1 MYRGALLL
9 DVSPTRS
16 ASCSRISGRL
26 TERAKLNPQTPGS
39 GRERF
44 QIKARHPKCC
54 SKAWIS
60 RLRPEGSFIKAHEF
74 GPRGAELVKAGVGG
88 RASGVRNRT
97 KTPVPDDK
105 RAAATNRD
113 ISAGFGAGASV
124 RPRARVPP
132 ASRPLLQTPAS
143 LYRPPDSLCAVGA
156 TPRPHPIPSTDS
168 PRRRRERRDNLVTK
182 GEEDGSVGARR
193 RRHEL
198 AHHDRVRVL
207 GEFRVDFFEAEFA
220 VEVVGRLVV
229 ADAR

>member
-1 MYRGALLL
+1 M

-16 ASCSRISGRL
+16 ASCPRISGRL

-88 RASGVRNRT
+88 RASGVRNRP
-97 KTPVPDDK
+97 KTQVPDGNWP
-105 RAAATNRD
+105 AATNRD
-113 ISAGFGAGASV
+113 ISAGFGAVASV
-124 RPRARVPP
+124 RRARH
-132 ASRPLLQTPAS
+132 
-143 LYRPPDSLCAVGA
+143 A
-156 TPRPHPIPSTDS
+156 TKKTTTGQSWCYK
-168 PRRRRERRDNLVTK
+168 RRRGLVR
-182 GEEDGSVGARR
+182 ARR

-198 AHHDRVRVL
+198 AHHDGIRVP
-207 GEFRVDFFEAEFA
+207 GDFRVDLLEAEFP
-220 VEVVGRLVV
+220 V
-229 ADAR
+229 

>member
-88 RASGVRNRT
+88 RASGVRNRP
-97 KTPVPDDK
+97 KTPVPDGK
-105 RAAATNRD
+105 RPVATNRD
-113 ISAGFGAGASV
+113 ISVGVGAGASV
-124 RPRARVPP
+124 RHAPEEDKI
-132 ASRPLLQTPAS
+132 L
-143 LYRPPDSLCAVGA
+143 
-156 TPRPHPIPSTDS
+156 
-168 PRRRRERRDNLVTK
+168 RRDNLGYK
-182 GEEDGSVGARR
+182 RGEDDSSRYASASARTC
-193 RRHEL
+193 
-198 AHHDRVRVL
+198 AS
-207 GEFRVDFFEAEFA
+207 
-220 VEVVGRLVV
+220 
-229 ADAR
+229 

>member
-1 MYRGALLL
+1 MYREALLL

-88 RASGVRNRT
+88 RASGVRNRP
-97 KTPVPDDK
+97 KTPVPDGK
-105 RAAATNRD
+105 RAAATNRG
-113 ISAGFGAGASV
+113 ISGGFGAGASV
-124 RPRARVPP
+124 RRRAH
-132 ASRPLLQTPAS
+132 ATNKTTTGQSWLQ
-143 LYRPPDSLCAVGA
+143 
-156 TPRPHPIPSTDS
+156 
-168 PRRRRERRDNLVTK
+168 K
-182 GEEDGSVGARR
+182 GEDHSVRARR

-207 GEFRVDFFEAEFA
+207 G
-220 VEVVGRLVV
+220 
-229 ADAR
+229 